1 MKILRIILLVINI
14 IAAVGLILTTLASS
28 VAPSRSIWPSLLA
41 YGYLPMLALNVAF
54 VILWLFMGRWEFLLS
69 VAVIVFRFSFIGFF
83 FQVGGTSKV
92 PPTEE
97 HPAMVTLMTFNVHQ
111 FGGNG
116 KEAIPKDSIACE
128 FLLLVREHT
137 PDVLCLQEFSNPKK
151 VKVVDSLE
159 LMGYN
164 HYYSA
169 SGSSTT
175 PAGTAVFSRLPIMY
189 VKKIDRQKIMV
200 EILRGDRPFR
210 LCCVHMDSYAFDD
223 ADKEEISQMALGKVD
238 SSSRRTLSKVKETI
252 LRHETEWNEM
262 LGRIR
267 GFRKFLVT
275 AEKPRLEMLVAESPS
290 YFYDIL
296 PYTYVL
302 GVTSAWIRKFDKIA
316 MKPPGWYTSSWND
329 GNPDWVGDSLN
340 RTMDRIGSD
349 MTSAPASS
357 GSSGGWSSSSS
368 SGSWSSSGSSGGGH
382 SW

>member
-14 IAAVGLILTTLASS
+14 IAAVGLILTTLAGS

-92 PPTEE
+92 PPAEE

-116 KEAIPKDSIACE
+116 KEAIPKDSIASE

-210 LCCVHMDSYAFDD
+210 LCCIHMDSYAFDD

-262 LGRIR
+262 LYPVIAECSKPLILAGDMNDIPGSWLYGRIGESLR
-267 GFRKFLVT
+267 DTYRDKGLGFCTTYNGGF
-275 AEKPRLEMLVAESPS
+275 PRFRIDMVFRNDDFETLSYKRIKSNLSDHYPVLVALE
-290 YFYDIL
+290 L
-296 PYTYVL
+296 
-302 GVTSAWIRKFDKIA
+302 KE
-316 MKPPGWYTSSWND
+316 
-329 GNPDWVGDSLN
+329 
-340 RTMDRIGSD
+340 
-349 MTSAPASS
+349 
-357 GSSGGWSSSSS
+357 
-368 SGSWSSSGSSGGGH
+368 
-382 SW
+382 